1 VTTAP
6 RRQGILFVIS
16 GPSGAG
22 KSTLLD
28 GLRRTED
35 FVYSVSCTT
44 RSPRAGEK
52 DGADYHFMSEEEFRR
67 RADNGEFIEHASV
80 HGARYGTLRETVMRQ
95 LLEGVDVLLDIDTQ
109 GADMIRRHNGGALR
123 EYLADVFIMPET
135 VEELR
140 RRLLRRG
147 TETEDQLQ
155 IRLTNA
161 AREMRQ
167 WRDYRYVILS
177 KSIVDDLESFRSIM
191 RAERLAARRLTL
203 DIP

>member
-1 VTTAP
+1 MTTAP